1 MSQNLIQKTIN
12 LQNINSRNINKYLE
26 EVDSINKLNIR
37 GYVYSTINII
47 DNSILSSSTE
57 CYNCS
62 LSSLLTVNSFDKQQ
76 IIDIVGNICK
86 STEFIHF
93 IGITNGNIHPNN
105 ILFDNNNELHIN
117 DYCLN
122 RIRNKNQIS
131 LENYKYLNPEY
142 IFSKKV
148 VDKSDIWS
156 TGLILF
162 KLLKG
167 YDLIEGNTLSEIETS
182 ILESEI
188 KIDNFRS
195 DEFLIKLI
203 NKCIRVD
210 SKNRLSIRELL
221 LELNIESNKYYS
233 DRSEMLYNSQYNSL
247 LYLIKKRIK
256 SEIELDI
263 NERSI
268 ISNDRSI
275 NIIIYYIK

>member
-47 DNSILSSSTE
+47 DNNILSSSTE

-62 LSSLLTVNSFDKQQ
+62 LSLLFTVNSFDKQQ

-156 TGLILF
+156 IGLLLF

-203 NKCIRVD
+203 NKCIKVD

>member
-47 DNSILSSSTE
+47 DNNILSSSTE

-62 LSSLLTVNSFDKQQ
+62 LSLLFTVNSFDKQQ

-156 TGLILF
+156 IGLILF

>member
-47 DNSILSSSTE
+47 DNNILSSSTE

-62 LSSLLTVNSFDKQQ
+62 LSLLFTVNSFDKQQ

-156 TGLILF
+156 IGLILF

-233 DRSEMLYNSQYNSL
+233 DRSEMLYNSQYISL

>member
-47 DNSILSSSTE
+47 DNNILSSSTE

-62 LSSLLTVNSFDKQQ
+62 LSLLFTVNSFDKQQ

-93 IGITNGNIHPNN
+93 IGVTNGNIHPNN

-156 TGLILF
+156 IGLILF

-188 KIDNFRS
+188 KIDNLRS

>member
-47 DNSILSSSTE
+47 DNNILSSSTE

-62 LSSLLTVNSFDKQQ
+62 LSLLFTVNSFDKQQ

-86 STEFIHF
+86 STEFMHF

-156 TGLILF
+156 IGLILF

>member
-47 DNSILSSSTE
+47 DNNILSSSTE

-62 LSSLLTVNSFDKQQ
+62 LSLLFTVNSFDKQQ

-105 ILFDNNNELHIN
+105 ILFDNNNAVHIN

-156 TGLILF
+156 IGLILF

>member
-1 MSQNLIQKTIN
+1 M
-12 LQNINSRNINKYLE
+12 
-26 EVDSINKLNIR
+26 
-37 GYVYSTINII
+37 
-47 DNSILSSSTE
+47 
-57 CYNCS
+57 
-62 LSSLLTVNSFDKQQ
+62 
-76 IIDIVGNICK
+76 
-86 STEFIHF
+86 
-93 IGITNGNIHPNN
+93 
-105 ILFDNNNELHIN
+105 
-117 DYCLN
+117 N

-156 TGLILF
+156 IGLLLF

-210 SKNRLSIRELL
+210 SKKRLSIRELL

>member
-47 DNSILSSSTE
+47 DNNILSSSTE

-62 LSSLLTVNSFDKQQ
+62 LSLLFTVNSFDKLQ

-122 RIRNKNQIS
+122 RIKNKNQIS